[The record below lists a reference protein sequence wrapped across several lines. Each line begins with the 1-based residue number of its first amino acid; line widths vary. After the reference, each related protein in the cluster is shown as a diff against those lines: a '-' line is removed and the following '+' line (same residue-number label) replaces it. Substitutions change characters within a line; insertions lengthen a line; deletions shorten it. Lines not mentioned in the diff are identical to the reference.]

1 MTITNIATIG
11 LIVGIAA
18 LGSFFAL
25 LFRREPRKA
34 LNLAVLTVGFALLT
48 YGHLQWAGRRE
59 SQEVKQAMFIRHV
72 VAGWAMVGM
81 GFLGFQCGRDHKRSK
96 EP

>member
-1 MTITNIATIG
+1 MTNTNIATIG

-18 LGSFFAL
+18 LGSFFAF

-34 LNLAVLTVGFALLT
+34 LNIAVLTVGFALLT

-59 SQEVKQAMFIRHV
+59 SEEVKQAMFIRHV
-72 VAGWAMVGM
+72 VAGWALVGM
-81 GFLGFQCGRDHKRSK
+81 GFLGFQCGSDRRRK

>member
-1 MTITNIATIG
+1 MTITDITTIG

-18 LGSFFAL
+18 LGSFFAW

-34 LNLAVLTVGFALLT
+34 LNIAVLTVGFALLA

-59 SQEVKQAMFIRHV
+59 SEEVKQAMFIRHV

-81 GFLGFQCGRDHKRSK
+81 GFVGLQCGRDRTKGDES
-96 EP
+96 